1 MEFSKKKDRERGER
15 EKEKKTKGEG
25 KRETCPLRLT
35 RSLRFCARAA
45 LLAAF
50 ATSSGAEAEGSGA
63 GAAAADVEG
72 FERMVSSS
80 TIASANASS
89 SPPPRIAPFLAFFLL
104 LNPSQFAV
112 QSGVSRKEAVKYPLK
127 ASKCKESESW
137 RRIPK

>member
-80 TIASANASS
+80 TIASANA
-89 SPPPRIAPFLAFFLL
+89 FFLL